1 MKIESI
7 RAAVRFAGLVL
18 PFMWTS
24 GSLAA
29 QMRLS
34 GQASSYGVSIV
45 TATVN
50 QTSPAAVL
58 PAGEMMA
65 TDHAQNITVNGLV
78 SAQDAFAIV
87 NGDLTD
93 GSGAVSS
100 ATLGAVNILN
110 GLITA
115 DGVVAMASSTV
126 GSADA
131 EGSSLGNLVVN
142 GVAVSDPAPNTRMD
156 LPGTGFVVLNEQI
169 PTTGGITVNMIH
181 VVMQQPILDLFG
193 NVTGYQTIGNI
204 IVGSATSSTN

>member
-18 PFMWTS
+18 PFTWTS
-24 GSLAA
+24 GSFAA
-29 QMRLS
+29 QMRATA
-34 GQASSYGVSIV
+34 QASSYGVSV
-45 TATVN
+45 STATVN
-50 QTSPAAVL
+50 QKSPSAVL

-65 TDHAQNITVNGLV
+65 TDQANAVTVDGLV

-126 GSADA
+126 GRADSH
-131 EGSSLGNLVVN
+131 EWRHYGQHDS
-142 GVAVSDPAPNTRMD
+142 R
-156 LPGTGFVVLNEQI
+156 
-169 PTTGGITVNMIH
+169 GITAAGAGPAWWGDRLPDGWEHHRGVR
-181 VVMQQPILDLFG
+181 LE
-193 NVTGYQTIGNI
+193 
-204 IVGSATSSTN
+204 